1 MTIRHAALVAAGLVL
16 SAGAPAA
23 AQSTP
28 DQQPVDTN
36 ADVLV
41 LDHDFSAGGVEVI
54 RVFLESRQVYR
65 AELSTPDVTL
75 RVRTLGGRG
84 KQPRVYPFLN
94 ADSPSGASIVE
105 VYPDAD
111 GDYEIRPIGSS
122 GSGISTRLRL
132 YRDVRA
138 SHRRIAVLDNPGWEI
153 GVEVGGG
160 WHSGFAQ
167 QNGPLPP
174 ATADPHGGSDIEAC
188 FSARSAPG
196 IPRFSMCVLG
206 VGYQSQ
212 TGAPGILWVYTEPR
226 VRVVGRAR
234 RGASNWEAGALLRLG
249 GGSIERASSVP
260 FLLAPGLYLARHIR
274 RNQSGAG
281 WSFQASWSHATY
293 KGFPSALGNADPTHP
308 HSDRLAFGVGWYQ

>member
-293 KGFPSALGNADPTHP
+293 KGFPSALGNANPTHP